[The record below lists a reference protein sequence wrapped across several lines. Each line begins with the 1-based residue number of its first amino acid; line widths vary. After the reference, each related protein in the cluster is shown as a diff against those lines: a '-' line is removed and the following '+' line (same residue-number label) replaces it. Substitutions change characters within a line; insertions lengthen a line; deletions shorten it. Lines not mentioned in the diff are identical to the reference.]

1 VHLQGGRWVGGC
13 EPGMSN
19 ASGAGSGR
27 GQCRGGE
34 RRPGGKPRARNG
46 RASALKAV
54 ACPVRSSP
62 VASAVPCQRPSGR
75 RGAALGAD
83 ARRGAAPAHTHKRR
97 MGAAACGPAATH
109 TTETRRRPHS
119 AAATGVVCGNDLR
132 RTEPQQH
139 ASRTS
144 PWAKRRP
151 AHKKNKKCG
160 VRAMVRAAGKRRWAG
175 RFRPNSS
182 DRSCP
187 SGSRPALVLAPARAR
202 ALPGPC
208 LVTTRPLRV

>member
-1 VHLQGGRWVGGC
+1 VHLQGRRWVGGC

-119 AAATGVVCGNDLR
+119 AAAPLR
-132 RTEPQQH
+132 PGSSAATTYDGPSRSSTPLAPLLGPRGGRHTKKTKNAEFAPWFAQPAREDGLDGFVLIRATE
-139 ASRTS
+139 A
-144 PWAKRRP
+144 A
-151 AHKKNKKCG
+151 
-160 VRAMVRAAGKRRWAG
+160 RAAAG
-175 RFRPNSS
+175 RHLS
-182 DRSCP
+182 
-187 SGSRPALVLAPARAR
+187 SRPRGPGRCRAH
-202 ALPGPC
+202 
-208 LVTTRPLRV
+208 VW